1 MVEAMP
7 SLKNISW
14 DRLVRE
20 ESVTYPVDGPD
31 VPGNEILF
39 AEGFP
44 TKDGRAQIVPA
55 GLVPPAELP
64 DDDYPL
70 VLTTGRMLEHWHTG
84 AMTRR
89 SRVLDNLEPEAVASL
104 NPSQL
109 RGMGL
114 DAGARGQV
122 ATRREENA
130 QTGVADGHWPHG

>member
-20 ESVTYPVDGPD
+20 ESVTFPVDGTD

-70 VLTTGRMLEHWHTG
+70 VLTDRKSVVKGKSVAVRVNTGGCRIIKKKKKTETKQKVR
-84 AMTRR
+84 TT
-89 SRVLDNLEPEAVASL
+89 N
-104 NPSQL
+104 
-109 RGMGL
+109 
-114 DAGARGQV
+114 
-122 ATRREENA
+122 
-130 QTGVADGHWPHG
+130 